1 MKVRKSLASVLAV
14 LACNVAEPEVA
25 PNGVAPG
32 RCDAVAMVRSDYVS
46 SVVSLAS
53 VSGTLVSPRLFSS
66 GSAPPG
72 TGAALSGDVVLPHDA
87 PASGALVVLDRFPAA
102 VVTWLDPGTGAVR
115 GQLNVGTGFPA
126 NPHDYLELGDT
137 KAYVTRFETNA
148 APGAQPLD
156 GGSDVLIVDPS
167 ARRITGRIDLSPFR
181 DASVAPPFEP
191 RPDRMVR
198 RGSQAIVSL
207 GNMDRSFRR
216 GGPGIVVGVDGGKD
230 AVAWSA
236 RIAGYTNCGGLALS
250 PDGKRLAVA
259 CSGIFAAG
267 GAAQRAESGVV
278 LLDVSDAGATEVRRF
293 AIAEALDGATPS
305 QSLAFGGPSTLLG
318 VAYGDIAAGR
328 SDVLF
333 RVDVE
338 SGAVRPLA
346 RPAGGGA
353 FVYGDL
359 VCPCGGTCL
368 LADAEAF
375 QLLAIEQDRVSPRI
389 ALPRDVPPRSLG
401 GLR

>member
-1 MKVRKSLASVLAV
+1 MRFRIPLVGALVTA
-14 LACNVAEPEVA
+14 ACNVAEPEAA
-25 PNGVAPG
+25 PNGAAPG

-66 GSAPPG
+66 GSARPG

-87 PASGALVVLDRFPAA
+87 PASGALVVLDRFPAG
-102 VVTWLDPGTGAVR
+102 VITWLDPGTGTVR
-115 GQLNVGTGFPA
+115 GQLNVSTGFPA
-126 NPHDYLELGDT
+126 NPHDYLELADT

-156 GGSDVLIVDPS
+156 GGGDLLIVDPQ
-167 ARRITGRIDLSPFR
+167 AHRVTGRIDLSAFR
-181 DASVAPPFEP
+181 DTSVVPPLEP
-191 RPDRMVR
+191 RPDRMLR
-198 RGSQAIVSL
+198 RGSQAIVTL
-207 GNMDRSFRR
+207 GNMDRSFKR
-216 GGPGIVVGVDGGKD
+216 GGPGIVVGIDGGKD

-236 RIAGYTNCGGLALS
+236 RIAGYTNCGGVALS

-267 GAAQRAESGVV
+267 SAAQRAESGVV
-278 LLDVSDAGATEVRRF
+278 LLEVGDAGATEVRRF
-293 AIAEALDGATPS
+293 AIADALDGATPS
-305 QSLAFGGPSTLLG
+305 QSLVFSGASTLLG
-318 VAYGDIAAGR
+318 VAFGDIPAGR

-333 RVDVE
+333 RVDLE
-338 SGAVRPLA
+338 SGAVRSLT

-359 VCPCGGTCL
+359 SCPCGGPCL

-375 QLLAIEQDRVSPRI
+375 QLLAIEQDRVSPRLV
-389 ALPRDVPPRSLG
+389 LPRDVPPRALG